1 MLEVLQIVAFLAWI
15 PIGLAVVV
23 LCGGLE
29 DAESDGLGVL
39 IAVPLWPLV
48 LLIGCV
54 VWVWK
59 KLCRR
64 AALEQE

>member
-1 MLEVLQIVAFLAWI
+1 MLEVLQIVAIFTWI
-15 PIGLAVVV
+15 PIGLAVVI

-59 KLCRR
+59 KLRWR
-64 AALEQE
+64 GALEQE